1 MQADL
6 WDGDP
11 DIDAMCRL
19 TKKPIV
25 KFNIES
31 PYSSNVIA
39 PFNSQNTFLS
49 RDMIKHYMVLPFVGR
64 MDDIWGGYT
73 LQQKI
78 KCNVVFNKA
87 SVYQERNVQD
97 LITNLEKE
105 IIGYRNTKNILNSS
119 YLLPE
124 NVQQVYDLYCSH
136 F

>member
-1 MQADL
+1 
-6 WDGDP
+6 
-11 DIDAMCRL
+11 MCRL